1 MFHVAHAGILS
12 ERDKAVISYCYQN
25 GTSAADLATAYQR
38 TTQRIHQI
46 GSQSIWS
53 FLSSVEAETWF
64 YAGIYEEVTIVITVN
79 ILLAFGDVL

>member
-12 ERDKAVISYCYQN
+12 ESDKAVISYCYQN